1 MSRREH
7 VLENLGVARVAPI
20 PREEYV
26 RLYQ

>member
-7 VLENLGVARVAPI
+7 VLENLGVANVPPLPPER
-20 PREEYV
+20 YL